1 MNKKAAAMIAL
12 LLAVLA
18 LAGCGKSSIPPT
30 AEKAVRQVT
39 EAASKIVESLPPEL
53 KGEIPAC
60 EAVFVGVEKQPYTD
74 EAGRESMLNTV
85 WLYFDDMTF
94 EQYAFVD
101 GAMQLFSTGTYDLSG
116 EEGFLLKDGKTLARQ
131 LTLHRMQKYQAGK
144 GLAEYDSTHTYDL
157 NTLGFEL
164 YWK

>member
-1 MNKKAAAMIAL
+1 MIAL
-12 LLAVLA
+12 LLAVLV
-18 LAGCGKSSIPPT
+18 LAGCGKSNVPS
-30 AEKAVRQVT
+30 AADNAVRQVT
-39 EAASKIVESLPPEL
+39 EAASKIVESLPQEL
-53 KGEIPAC
+53 RGEIPAC

-74 EAGRESMLNTV
+74 EAGKESMLNTV
-85 WLYFDDMTF
+85 WMYFDDMTF

-116 EEGFLLKDGKTLARQ
+116 EDGFLLKDGKTLAKQ
-131 LTLHRMQKYQAGK
+131 LTLHRTQKYQAGK